1 MESGTIEQT
10 LPGLEGTGAP
20 APQLVIGRAL
30 SLTPQ
35 KRLAVVAGSS
45 HPELATKIAGHLG
58 VELTNVERA
67 TFADGSP
74 YFRFEDSSAVPT
86 CSSSRRRPPRS
97 AST

>member
-1 MESGTIEQT
+1 VESGTIEQS
-10 LPGLEGTGAP
+10 LPGLEGTHST
-20 APQLVIGRAL
+20 APQLAIGRAL

-67 TFADGSP
+67 EEFTRLVVDWFAG
-74 YFRFEDSSAVPT
+74 
-86 CSSSRRRPPRS
+86 
-97 AST
+97 